1 MNSALAKMICR
12 FMAIAMMMLP
22 FQSGQASMI
31 ATDQVVSA
39 ASVQVDRNIVLSYL
53 NRSQTVDEFQSLGLN
68 TQAAKERVAAMT
80 DSEVGELA
88 GKISAAPA
96 GGDGLVLL
104 VLVVFFIWY
113 FAFRR

>member
-1 MNSALAKMICR
+1 MNSAFVKMICR

-31 ATDQVVSA
+31 ATDQVVSVT
-39 ASVQVDRNIVLSYL
+39 SVQADRNIVLSYL
-53 NRSQTVDEFQSLGLN
+53 NRSQTVDELQSLGLDA
-68 TQAAKERVAAMT
+68 QAAKERVAAMT

-104 VLVVFFIWY
+104 VLVVFILWY

>member
-53 NRSQTVDEFQSLGLN
+53 NRSQTVDEFQNLGLDA
-68 TQAAKERVAAMT
+68 QAAKERVAAMT